1 MWSSAMPLY
10 NEYIQVI
17 HSPNQLWEKA
27 IKGIE
32 WEESIISE

>member
-1 MWSSAMPLY
+1 MRNSAMPLY

-17 HSPNQLWEKA
+17 LSPNQLWEKA

-32 WEESIISE
+32 WEESIISD